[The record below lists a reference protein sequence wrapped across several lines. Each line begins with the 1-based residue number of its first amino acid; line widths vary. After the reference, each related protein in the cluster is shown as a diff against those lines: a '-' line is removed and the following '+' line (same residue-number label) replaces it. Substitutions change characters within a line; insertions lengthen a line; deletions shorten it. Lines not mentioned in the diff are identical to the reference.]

1 MTTWQQRIYQINNK
15 KGLYI
20 TCLWNASMSSF
31 SSLTNMEGF
40 KLFPTADAHEHDNDT
55 HSEANKPGE
64 EIADMIT
71 Y

>member
-1 MTTWQQRIYQINNK
+1 
-15 KGLYI
+15 
-20 TCLWNASMSSF
+20 
-31 SSLTNMEGF
+31 MEGF

-71 Y
+71 SLSQIVIGGGAREDSNDSKYEQ